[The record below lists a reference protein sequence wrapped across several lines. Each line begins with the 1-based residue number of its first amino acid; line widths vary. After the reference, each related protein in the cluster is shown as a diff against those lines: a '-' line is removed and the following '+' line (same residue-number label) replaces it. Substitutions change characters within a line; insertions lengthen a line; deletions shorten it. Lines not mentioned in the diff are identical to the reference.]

1 MIATAWVHDYAPP
14 IRALV
19 LAAPAFRVK
28 LYVPAAVP
36 LLRLKLKVLG
46 PSFIKSYVKAKML
59 THDAAEARAYRE
71 DPLIF
76 RQIAVKILLDLQDT
90 STRLLVDAGAITV
103 PTLILA
109 ASSDWVVKLG
119 AQKKFFREL
128 GSPLKQFEVL
138 PDFSHAIFHETN
150 RRIVTDKIRAF
161 VLDMFSRPDPAD
173 NLLEADR
180 GGSTRTEYDLLRAP
194 GALRWRVARGAMRA
208 GGRFSEGIRLGLAA
222 GFDSGLTLDYVYENK
237 PRGHTQFGRCI
248 DYFYLNSI
256 GWRGIR
262 VRRENVQRALRD
274 CIRSTHESGQPVRIL
289 DIASGPGR
297 YVLETMRSLP
307 DVPVNA

>member
-1 MIATAWVHDYAPP
+1 MIKDADAFARHITRAHGVAMTNVVVVSHSVGAVIATAWVHDYAPP

-59 THDAAEARAYRE
+59 HARLTAEARAYRE

-119 AQKKFFREL
+119 APE
-128 GSPLKQFEVL
+128 EVL
-138 PDFSHAIFHETN
+138 PRVGIAPPN
-150 RRIVTDKIRAF
+150 N
-161 VLDMFSRPDPAD
+161 SRC
-173 NLLEADR
+173 
-180 GGSTRTEYDLLRAP
+180 Y
-194 GALRWRVARGAMRA
+194 
-208 GGRFSEGIRLGLAA
+208 
-222 GFDSGLTLDYVYENK
+222 
-237 PRGHTQFGRCI
+237 
-248 DYFYLNSI
+248 
-256 GWRGIR
+256 
-262 VRRENVQRALRD
+262 
-274 CIRSTHESGQPVRIL
+274 
-289 DIASGPGR
+289 
-297 YVLETMRSLP
+297 
-307 DVPVNA
+307 